1 MSRLLFLCSGNTCRS
16 PMASGIARRV
26 FGPSHRV
33 MSAGAE
39 TGSGEAAAQD
49 AIAAMSE
56 LGVDISSHCTV
67 DIADLD
73 LTSFDLIVVFR
84 PVGG

>member
-1 MSRLLFLCSGNTCRS
+1 
-16 PMASGIARRV
+16 
-26 FGPSHRV
+26 